1 MLFVVNIKKT
11 LDEGFEN
18 LEKGLSQ
25 QAKATVKAVAGQ
37 AGVSQGSQSQV
48 SDQGSN
54 EAAVQAAQQ
63 AQQAAI
69 QSDEATREE
78 VAAFYAPSNPNE
90 KHGLSPQP
98 ESGGDAK
105 EPSDFFK
112 KQLDAGKTPEEAAQ
126 LEALRKKLHDE
137 DYFIPLTERKP
148 AEEEQEEEKKEEE
161 QEKMEELQVKEQ
173 KKKQDD
179 EVIKQSQQKTEKFP
193 GASG

>member
-1 MLFVVNIKKT
+1 MVNIKKN
-11 LDEGFEN
+11 LDEGIEN
-18 LEKGLSQ
+18 LEKGFGQ
-25 QAKATVKAVAGQ
+25 QVKATVKAVAGQ
-37 AGVSQGSQSQV
+37 AGAGQNSQTQASDHGADQS
-48 SDQGSN
+48 
-54 EAAVQAAQQ
+54 AAQAAQ
-63 AQQAAI
+63 
-69 QSDEATREE
+69 SDQATREE

-98 ESGGDAK
+98 ESGVETK

-137 DYFIPLTERKP
+137 DYFIPLTQRKP

>member
-1 MLFVVNIKKT
+1 MVNIKKT

-18 LEKGLSQ
+18 LEKGIAQ

-37 AGVSQGSQSQV
+37 TGVTKGTQSQA

-54 EAAVQAAQQ
+54 EAAMQAAQQ
-63 AQQAAI
+63 AQQATV

-98 ESGGDAK
+98 ESGVEAK

-112 KQLDAGKTPEEAAQ
+112 KQLEEGKSPEEAMQ

-137 DYFIPLTERKP
+137 EYFIPLTQRKP

-179 EVIKQSQQKTEKFP
+179 EAIKQSQQKTEKFP